1 MVALVRRLEKPKSG
15 RKAALATLSDVVIEL
30 RDVEKVYQLGEVEV
44 RALRGVSLRVERGEF
59 ITIVGKS
66 GSGKSTLVNM
76 IGCLDTPSSGAV
88 LLEGRDIAQLEESD
102 LAQIRGRTIG
112 FIFQTFNLMPTLTV
126 EENVSLP
133 MVFQGTDDQ
142 ARTKQVDHLLEIV
155 ELSDRK
161 DHKPS
166 ELSGGQRQ
174 RVAIARALAN
184 DPKVILAD
192 EPTGNLDSKTGTQV
206 IDVLLKLNE
215 EQGTTLILVTHDDDL
230 AQLAPRTVVL
240 TDGTIG
246 HEITRTQKEIA
257 KNRKAFFGQE

>member
-1 MVALVRRLEKPKSG
+1 MVALVRPLEKPRSKG
-15 RKAALATLSDVVIEL
+15 KAAVRTRSDTVIEL

-44 RALRGVSLRVERGEF
+44 RALRGVSLSVERGEF

-88 LLEGRDIAQLEESD
+88 LLESRDIAELDESD

-112 FIFQTFNLMPTLTV
+112 FIFQTFNLMPTLSV

-133 MVFQGTDDQ
+133 MVFQGVSDSE
-142 ARTKQVDHLLEIV
+142 RVEQVGRLLDLV
-155 ELSDRK
+155 ELSDRSG
-161 DHKPS
+161 HKPS

-184 DPKVILAD
+184 NPEVILAD

-206 IDVLLKLNE
+206 IDVLLKLNK

-230 AQLAPRTVVL
+230 AQLAPRTVIL
-240 TDGTIG
+240 TDGMISD
-246 HEITRTQKEIA
+246 EITRTEKEIA